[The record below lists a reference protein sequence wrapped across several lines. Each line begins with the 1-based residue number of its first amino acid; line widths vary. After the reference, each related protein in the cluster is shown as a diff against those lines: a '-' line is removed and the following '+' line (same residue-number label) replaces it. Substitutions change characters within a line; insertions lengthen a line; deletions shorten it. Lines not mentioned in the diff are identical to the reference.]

1 MVQNKGF
8 FASLFDFSFT
18 ELVTT
23 KIIKVIYI
31 LVVVFAGLGAISSM
45 LSSLI
50 FYKSTGPFP
59 LILSPIVFLLIV
71 TFTRIFLE
79 AMVALHRIQEHAAEI
94 AEQGRKETTNR

>member
-45 LSSLI
+45 SLI
-50 FYKSTGPFP
+50 FSYKSIGLFS
-59 LILSPIVFLLIV
+59 LILPPFGFLLIV
-71 TFTRIFLE
+71 TFTRVFLE